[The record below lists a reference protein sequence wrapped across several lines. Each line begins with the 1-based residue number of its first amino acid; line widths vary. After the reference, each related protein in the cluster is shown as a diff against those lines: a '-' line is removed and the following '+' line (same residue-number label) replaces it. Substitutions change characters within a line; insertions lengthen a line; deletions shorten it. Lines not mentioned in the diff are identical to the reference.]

1 MAGSLNQGEI
11 LIYQTEKGDT
21 KVDVFLAD
29 ETVWMTRNNIAALY
43 STTPQNI
50 SRHIKNI
57 YEENELDETATRK
70 QNFLVQLYNDVA
82 YGLLFICAGLGIGY
96 FDDYLTITV
105 HNL

>member
-57 YEENELDETATRK
+57 YEENSHNIHGRC
-70 QNFLVQLYNDVA
+70 NFGCNSPYPLIAHSNEKNIIYYILYSYVLA
-82 YGLLFICAGLGIGY
+82 YASAK
-96 FDDYLTITV
+96 
-105 HNL
+105 